1 MKKLNSISLGLGV
14 IILISLVAF
23 NTPEQATVKYNYKQ
37 VTTLE
42 SVVGAGLGRSSVM
55 ATTDTGTVVLSQY
68 ELKNFFGAAGINMGN
83 VQTNEQTIVKMISDM
98 QTKGWELFSI
108 TSTALNTETKRQG
121 IFITRYL
128 FRRNSEQ

>member
-1 MKKLNSISLGLGV
+1 MKKINLISIGMGILL
-14 IILISLVAF
+14 LISLLSF
-23 NTPEQATVKYNYKQ
+23 NTPETATIKYDYKQ

-68 ELKNFFGAAGINMGN
+68 ELKNFFSAAGINMGN
-83 VQTNEQTIVKMISDM
+83 VQTNEQTIVTMIFDM

-108 TSTALNTETKRQG
+108 TSTALNTDTKRQG

-128 FRRNSEQ
+128 FQRNSK

>member
-1 MKKLNSISLGLGV
+1 MKKINFGSIGIGILV
-14 IILISLVAF
+14 LISILAF
-23 NTPEQATVKYNYKQ
+23 NCPDPETTKYDYKQ

-42 SVVGAGLGRSSVM
+42 SVVGAGFGRSSVM
-55 ATTDTGTVVLSQY
+55 ATTDTGTVVLSDY
-68 ELKNFFGAAGINMGN
+68 ELKNFFSAAGINMGN

-98 QTKGWELFSI
+98 QGDGWELFSI

>member
-1 MKKLNSISLGLGV
+1 MGILL
-14 IILISLVAF
+14 LISLLSF
-23 NTPEQATVKYNYKQ
+23 NTPETATIKYDYKQ

-68 ELKNFFGAAGINMGN
+68 ELKNFFSAAGINMGN
-83 VQTNEQTIVKMISDM
+83 VQTNEQTIVTMIFDM

-108 TSTALNTETKRQG
+108 TSTALNTDTKRQG

-128 FRRNSEQ
+128 FQRNSK